1 MVDEDYDYFAARRA
15 GRKTA
20 TQSSVKTVGPL
31 RSWRNWQTHQ
41 LEGLAVAIPWWF
53 ESTRPHQTYRQEIQ
67 AFIDYSRS
75 PLKCLSGFVSLRFAT
90 TMRLSRSL
98 SADGFA
104 RIKSRRTGTDH
115 RGSSAPPALLAFLL
129 AVLVA
134 VTVYI
139 FVAHKYAPPPPI
151 TSLGQQIDRQ
161 YSLTLYVTG
170 AAFIL
175 AQLGLGFAILRFR
188 DRGQRAHFTH
198 GSTIAE
204 VLWTSITIIT
214 FVGLGI
220 AGSKAWGEMRFTP
233 ASRDSVQI
241 EVTTT
246 QFVYTFRYPGADGKF
261 GRLDASLVNAPA
273 GNPLGLDPN
282 DAAGRDDVVVP
293 ILTVP
298 VNRPVEL
305 LLRSQDVIH
314 NFFVRELRIQ
324 QDTVPGMVIPIHFTA
339 DRIGRY
345 EIVCTQLCGLGH
357 YKMHSFM
364 DVVSESDYEGFL
376 RKQATL
382 Q

>member
-1 MVDEDYDYFAARRA
+1 
-15 GRKTA
+15 
-20 TQSSVKTVGPL
+20 
-31 RSWRNWQTHQ
+31 
-41 LEGLAVAIPWWF
+41 
-53 ESTRPHQTYRQEIQ
+53 
-67 AFIDYSRS
+67 
-75 PLKCLSGFVSLRFAT
+75 
-90 TMRLSRSL
+90 MRLSRSL

-104 RIKSRRTGTDH
+104 RIKSRRTERDY
-115 RGSSAPPALLAFLL
+115 RGSAAPPALLAVLL

-139 FVAHKYAPPPPI
+139 FIAHIYAPPPPI
-151 TSLGQQIDRQ
+151 TSVGRQIDRQ
-161 YSLTLYVTG
+161 YNLTLYVTG
-170 AAFIL
+170 AAFVL

-188 DRGQRAHFTH
+188 DRGQRAHFTR
-198 GSTIAE
+198 GSTVAE
-204 VLWTSITIIT
+204 ILWTSITIIA

-220 AGSKAWGEMRFTP
+220 AGSKAWGEMRFAP

-261 GRLDASLVNAPA
+261 GRLDPSLVNAPA

-293 ILTVP
+293 ILTIP
-298 VNRPVEL
+298 VDRPVEL

-314 NFFVRELRIQ
+314 NFFVRELRLQ
-324 QDTVPGMVIPIHFTA
+324 QDAVPGMVIPIHFTA

-364 DVVSESDYEGFL
+364 DVVSEPNYEQFL
-376 RKQATL
+376 RKQAAL